1 MRHIWLFLV
10 PALLGLAAP
19 AEARPRDDALT
30 GAIRCAAVPDSHQ
43 WLDCYYG
50 AAQAVRAALGLAP
63 ALAAQLKLAAAPRP
77 GGAPRDET
85 VRDDVVSAA
94 AGCARVTGDRPWLDC
109 YYAAAMPM
117 RAQLGLSTPQT
128 AARPAP
134 IPQLASV
141 TPHPARPVT
150 PAGPPPI
157 RRNSGLFTGIFS
169 TAKPIVRNMQMQS
182 FVKDSRGAFTV
193 TLGDGQVWEQLDEDE
208 IYHPARWRKDA
219 SQMQVTITPDAMHIF
234 VLTIAG
240 ENQMYKVRRIH

>member
-1 MRHIWLFLV
+1 
-10 PALLGLAAP
+10 
-19 AEARPRDDALT
+19 
-30 GAIRCAAVPDSHQ
+30 
-43 WLDCYYG
+43 
-50 AAQAVRAALGLAP
+50 
-63 ALAAQLKLAAAPRP
+63 
-77 GGAPRDET
+77 
-85 VRDDVVSAA
+85 
-94 AGCARVTGDRPWLDC
+94 
-109 YYAAAMPM
+109 M